1 MIVTFTDFGREGPYL
16 GQMEAVLAHRAPRS
30 RVIHLQSDA
39 PAFRPRAAAYLLQ
52 ALLAPFP
59 SGCVFLCVVD
69 PGVGTPRRP
78 LMLHAG
84 THWFVGPDNGLLL
97 PAARRL
103 GAMEA
108 WVIRW
113 EPPFLSQS
121 FHGRDLFAPVAA
133 MLANG
138 EVVPG
143 DPVQPDALQGWDWPT
158 ALWEVVYVDVY
169 GNAMTGIPADS
180 LSDAVVFNLAGRHI
194 PYRRVFGEVGPGGLF
209 WYRNSIGLVEIA
221 MNQGSA
227 AQRLG
232 LGVGSPIECAE

>member
-16 GQMEAVLAHRAPRS
+16 GQMEAVLAHRAPLS

-59 SGCVFLCVVD
+59 PGCVFLCVVD
-69 PGVGTPRRP
+69 PGVGTARRP
-78 LMLHAG
+78 LMLRAG
-84 THWFVGPDNGLLL
+84 AHWFVGPDNGLLL
-97 PAARRL
+97 PAACSQ

-108 WVIRW
+108 RVLRW

-138 EVVPG
+138 ESVPG
-143 DPVQPDALQGWDWPT
+143 DPVQPDALQGWDWPA
-158 ALWEVVYVDVY
+158 ALWEVIYVDAY
-169 GNAMTGIPADS
+169 GNAMTGIPANS
-180 LSDAVVFNLAGRHI
+180 LSDAVVLNLADEHI
-194 PYRRVFGEVGPGGLF
+194 PYRRVFGEVGPGVPF

-221 MNQGSA
+221 VNQGSA
-227 AQRLG
+227 AERLG
-232 LGVGSPIECAE
+232 LEVGSPVGCAG